1 MGVKYKTV
9 KNKFPDMIKS
19 LEVLNGRKINVG
31 CIKGDSQWLAAI
43 HEYGCNITPKK
54 SKYLTVPINPKAKG
68 KKARE
73 FSNTFIYTSNSGEKF
88 IAIKKGKDSIELLFW
103 LTTSIKIP
111 ERSFLRSGHDKYID
125 DVMNKASKLLGQVV
139 SGKMSEEQLL
149 EFVGLALSSKIK
161 TYARELS
168 SPPNSSFTVEQ
179 KGSSNPL
186 VDTGNMI
193 GGISFEVV

>member
-9 KNKFPDMIKS
+9 KDNFPDMIKS
-19 LEVLNGRKINVG
+19 LEALNGRKVNVG
-31 CIKGDSQWLAAI
+31 CIKGNSQWLAAI
-43 HEYGCNITPKK
+43 HEYGCNITVTPKMRA
-54 SKYLTVPINPKAKG
+54 YLHHKGIHLKPTTTVI
-68 KKARE
+68 R
-73 FSNTFIYTSNSGEKF
+73 
-88 IAIKKGKDSIELLFW
+88 
-103 LTTSIKIP
+103 IP
-111 ERSFLRSGHDKYID
+111 ERSFLRAGHDAYID

-139 SGKMSEEQLL
+139 SGKMSEDQLL
-149 EFVGLALSSKIK
+149 KFVGLTLSSKIR